1 MSDLAVGQLLRF
13 RAAVSRAVGPDVS
26 LRIPS
31 RQICCLFGE
40 ACNCGQRSTKF
51 GVCAVCGR
59 IGTTMQ
65 RLLFD
70 IGQDRRIDNGIPRQR
85 AFAR

>member
-1 MSDLAVGQLLRF
+1 
-13 RAAVSRAVGPDVS
+13 
-26 LRIPS
+26 
-31 RQICCLFGE
+31 
-40 ACNCGQRSTKF
+40 
-51 GVCAVCGR
+51 
-59 IGTTMQ
+59 MQ